1 MRSIVAIPTSP
12 ARLRVL
18 VAAALPADV
27 GAIASALGNAGHEV
41 VTAYRA
47 ETALARLADGRP
59 DLLLL
64 DLALPDGEGVAIV
77 ARARARTDAPILVIA
92 DLRDEAAVVAALDAG
107 AVEVLGRPVRV
118 GELIA
123 RLGAAVRRLSPRP
136 APSSRA
142 STGYGWTWSGAR
154 PPSEATP
161 SRSPR
166 PSSSCSRC
174 WGRGAATSWTIARS
188 SAPPGLAARTW
199 TRRRSA
205 RTSPGSTRSWWQTGI
220 PVSATCGVAATP
232 FGSRAAGQP
241 PSPEPGHGEPAREGR
256 AAARKRWPAPR
267 PQARAPRAACR

>member
-77 ARARARTDAPILVIA
+77 ARARARTDAPIIVIA
-92 DLRDEAAVVAALDAG
+92 DLRDEAAVAAALDAG
-107 AVEVLGRPVRV
+107 AVDVVGRPVRV

-123 RLGAAVRRLSPRP
+123 RLCAAVRRLSP
-136 APSSRA
+136 ATGAFEPSLDGLRVDLERREA
-142 STGYGWTWSGAR
+142 SVGGHPIPLTPTEFELLSVMGAR
-154 PPSEATP
+154 RGDVVDHRALLRAAWPGRPDVDPETL
-161 SRSPR
+161 RSHLARINAKLVADGHPGLR
-166 PSSSCSRC
+166 NVR
-174 WGRGAATSWTIARS
+174 GRGYALRV
-188 SAPPGLAARTW
+188 
-199 TRRRSA
+199 
-205 RTSPGSTRSWWQTGI
+205 Q
-220 PVSATCGVAATP
+220 
-232 FGSRAAGQP
+232 GSRPTA
-241 PSPEPGHGEPAREGR
+241 EP
-256 AAARKRWPAPR
+256 
-267 PQARAPRAACR
+267 

>member
-123 RLGAAVRRLSPRP
+123 RLGAAVRRLSP
-136 APSSRA
+136 ATGAFEPSLDGLRVDLERREA
-142 STGYGWTWSGAR
+142 SVGGHPIPLTPTEFELLSVLGAR
-154 PPSEATP
+154 RGDVVDHRALLRAAWPGRPDVDPETL
-161 SRSPR
+161 RSHLARINAKLVADGHPGLR
-166 PSSSCSRC
+166 NVR
-174 WGRGAATSWTIARS
+174 GRGYALRV
-188 SAPPGLAARTW
+188 
-199 TRRRSA
+199 
-205 RTSPGSTRSWWQTGI
+205 Q
-220 PVSATCGVAATP
+220 
-232 FGSRAAGQP
+232 GSRPTA
-241 PSPEPGHGEPAREGR
+241 EP
-256 AAARKRWPAPR
+256 
-267 PQARAPRAACR
+267 